1 MRRSNNG
8 PLLMADQQKS
18 TLMDLFRPYM
28 RGFGSLVFFS
38 FFTSLLYLVPS
49 VYMMQLS
56 ERVMLS
62 RNVMTLVFLT
72 GIAIFLLV
80 VMTFLESVRSRTMRR
95 ISIDLDARI
104 SRRVFDTLNRRY
116 LDMKGGSK
124 GLILGDL
131 YTFREFVSGPV
142 LLYLFDLV
150 WVPMIIGVLF
160 LIHVY
165 LGLTMLL
172 ITATTVGLT
181 IVNQRIA
188 TEDMKRSQIAS
199 TKGQEFAR
207 AVSSGAD
214 VARPLGMLGALTD
227 RWLTMH
233 HEALGWQFAA
243 SERAEWTSGA
253 LRFMRNSQQIIL
265 MMVGVSLFLMQEI
278 SAGAAF
284 AVVFIGIRAIGPV
297 TAVAASWRSILG
309 FLGAAERLN
318 YVLSNQLPDAKR
330 MSLPRP
336 TGSVVVSRVIA
347 VPPNSENV
355 VLNDVSF
362 SLRSG
367 KLLGIVGPSGAGKSS
382 LARILVGVWRPRR
395 GAVSIDDHDLAHWDQ
410 DELGRY
416 IGYVPQEIE
425 LFPGTLAENISRF
438 RDRGTI
444 DFEAVLE
451 AAETAGVQDIIQ
463 ALPEGY
469 NTLVGLG
476 GHVFSGGQR
485 QRIALARA
493 VYGKPSFLVLD
504 EPNANLDV
512 AGEQGL
518 GRTLTMMRD
527 RGATVVLVTHR
538 LNMLQY
544 CDDVLV
550 MNAGAV
556 QAVGSR
562 DTILG
567 RLPTYRPAAPAA
579 LEAVA
584 R

>member
-1 MRRSNNG
+1 
-8 PLLMADQQKS
+8 MADWPKS
-18 TLMDLFRPYM
+18 TLADLLRPYR
-28 RGFGSLVFFS
+28 RGFAALIFFS

-72 GIAIFLLV
+72 GIAIFLLL
-80 VMTFLESVRSRTMRR
+80 MTTVLESVRSRTLRR

-104 SRRVFDTLNRRY
+104 GRRVFDTLNRKY
-116 LDMKGGSK
+116 LDMKGASK
-124 GLILGDL
+124 SLILSDL
-131 YTFREFVSGPV
+131 NTFRDFMGGPSI
-142 LLYLFDLV
+142 LYLFDLV
-150 WVPMIIGVLF
+150 WVPMIVAVMF
-160 LIHVY
+160 VIHVY
-165 LGLTMLL
+165 LGLAML
-172 ITATTVGLT
+172 IVTAVTAGLT
-181 IVNQRIA
+181 IANQRIA
-188 TEDMKRSQIAS
+188 AEDMKRSQLAS
-199 TKGQEFAR
+199 TKSQEFAR
-207 AVSSGAD
+207 AVASGAD
-214 VARPLGMLGALTD
+214 VARPLGMLGVLTN
-227 RWLTMH
+227 RWLAAH

-243 SERAEWTSGA
+243 NERAEWVTGA

-265 MMVGVSLFLMQEI
+265 MVVGVSLFLMQEI
-278 SAGAAF
+278 NPGAVF
-284 AVVFIGIRAIGPV
+284 AVVFIGIRAVGPV
-297 TAVAASWRSILG
+297 TAVAASWRSILS

-318 YVLSNQLPDAKR
+318 YVLSNQPPDAKR

-336 TGSVVVSRVIA
+336 AGNVSVSRVILM
-347 VPPNSENV
+347 PPNSETA
-355 VLNDVSF
+355 VLNDVTF
-362 SLRSG
+362 SVRAG
-367 KLLGIVGPSGAGKSS
+367 KLLGVVGPSGAGKSS
-382 LARILVGVWRPRR
+382 LARTLVGVWRPRR
-395 GAVSIDDHDLAHWDQ
+395 GNVTIDEHDLAHWDQ

-425 LFPGTLAENISRF
+425 FFPGTLAENISRF
-438 RDRGTI
+438 RDPETI

-451 AAETAGVQDIIQ
+451 AAELAGVQDIIQ

-469 NTLVGLG
+469 NTNVGPG

-493 VYGKPSFLVLD
+493 VYGNPSFVVLD

-518 GRTLTMMRD
+518 SRTLTMMRD
-527 RGATVVLVTHR
+527 RGATVVLITHR

-550 MNAGAV
+550 MSAGTV
-556 QAVGSR
+556 QAFGAR

-567 RLPTYRPAAPAA
+567 RLPAYRPAAPVP